1 VRDSNPSSLNAGSAR
16 IDHVINSKL
25 NLFGRYN
32 YAFSDSSQRG
42 PVFASTHVLS
52 STTSFSSPVQTFT
65 TGLTALITP
74 SITNELR
81 ANYSNQRVTGRSAL
95 DGFGGDVP
103 LPDSLLFLP
112 GYSSANGAFFFYI
125 VGAGEYVQGL
135 QGVDE
140 QRQVNL
146 IDNVSILR
154 AGHQIKAGVDY
165 RWLAPFTIPYS
176 YVRANALGRSSQR
189 ECSRISRAGRRRIQ
203 GTGSP
208 RPRRSLSHRI
218 RGAAER
224 VPPRSRQADRSG
236 DPLRP
241 APASVAGA
249 GPRTRQ

>member
-1 VRDSNPSSLNAGSAR
+1 LNAGSAR

-74 SITNELR
+74 SIANELR

-95 DGFGGDVP
+95 DGFGGAVP

-112 GYSSANGAFFFYI
+112 GYSLANVAFFFYI

-165 RWLAPFTIPYS
+165 RWLAPFTIPDS
-176 YVRANALGRSSQR
+176 YGFLAEFSGMTAAPGGVFSGTALLVDTGASQSNALL
-189 ECSRISRAGRRRIQ
+189 CVI
-203 GTGSP
+203 
-208 RPRRSLSHRI
+208 
-218 RGAAER
+218 
-224 VPPRSRQADRSG
+224 DSG
-236 DPLRP
+236 
-241 APASVAGA
+241 VNV
-249 GPRTRQ
+249 